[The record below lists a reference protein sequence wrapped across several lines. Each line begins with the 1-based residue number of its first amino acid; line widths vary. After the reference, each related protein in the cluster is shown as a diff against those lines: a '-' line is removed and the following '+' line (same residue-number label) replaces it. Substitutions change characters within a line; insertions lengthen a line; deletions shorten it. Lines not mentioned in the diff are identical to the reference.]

1 MSKRLAG
8 MFTGLVAAL
17 IFAAI
22 AFAATPTPTPEPA
35 PRLTYSKIAGPDVD
49 VGGLI
54 SFTISVTNSGNANSG
69 SQTAQD
75 TLPGALD
82 WFIGADTWG
91 CALSPSSTVGRT
103 VLRCEPAIAVARHLN
118 EAEDDFING
127 SVSVTVVAQAQTCG
141 VFANFAV
148 IDGAVPVSA
157 FATVRCPVT
166 PTPVPTATATPAP
179 PTPTPTPIATA
190 TAPSPTALPATEEPT
205 IAPRPQVTPL
215 PPKTGSGVA
224 DDTKSTWPMFALG
237 ASFVVL
243 LVLLALPLA
252 VRRRGKP

>member
-8 MFTGLVAAL
+8 MLTGLVAAL
-17 IFAAI
+17 ILVAV

-35 PRLTYSKIAGPDVD
+35 PRLTYSKVAGPDVD

-54 SFTISVTNSGNANSG
+54 SFTISVTNSGNADSG

-118 EAEDDFING
+118 ENRDDFING

-148 IDGAVPVSA
+148 IDGSVPVSA

-166 PTPVPTATATPAP
+166 PTPTATVPPPTA
-179 PTPTPTPIATA
+179 TPTPIATA
-190 TAPSPTALPATEEPT
+190 TAPPTATPATEEPT
-205 IAPRPQVTPL
+205 VVPRPRVTPA
-215 PPKTGSGVA
+215 PPNTGSGS
-224 DDTKSTWPMFALG
+224 DPTTLG
-237 ASFVVL
+237 ADWRGFPAL
-243 LVLLALPLA
+243 LVFLGFGVGILAFLWA
-252 VRRRGKP
+252 GYVVIRRDR